1 MKPRFDAI
9 FYYVSNLERAIHFY
23 TDILGFRLSSHDAV
37 ARFDLDGVLFELVP
51 TQDRNKLSGQGNARV
66 CLQVED
72 VQQVLGELRIKGVPT
87 SQAEDKQNGVL
98 GSFRDPDGNELCLW
112 QYLSAPTKR

>member
-1 MKPRFDAI
+1 MRTRFDAI
-9 FYYVSNLERAIHFY
+9 FYYVSDLERAIHFY
-23 TDILGFRLSSHDAV
+23 TDILGFKLSSRDAV
-37 ARFDLDGVLFELVP
+37 ARFDLEGVLFDLVP

-87 SQAEDKQNGVL
+87 SRAEDKHNGTL
-98 GSFRDPDGNELCLW
+98 ASFRDPDGNELCLW
-112 QYLSAPTKR
+112 QYSPTSTKC